1 MASPIVTNKNINV
14 HLNGK
19 CQAIQKFNEVR
30 VCVNGQYSKA
40 LKILKKR
47 MELIFPCYMHVYICI
62 CHIYV
67 QSFTKFRAEVL

>member
-1 MASPIVTNKNINV
+1 MVNAKPSFKV
-14 HLNGK
+14 
-19 CQAIQKFNEVR
+19 QKFNEVP

-47 MELIFPCYMHVYICI
+47 MELNFPCYMHVYICI

>member
-1 MASPIVTNKNINV
+1 MVNAKPSFKV
-14 HLNGK
+14 
-19 CQAIQKFNEVR
+19 QKFNEVR
-30 VCVNGQYSKA
+30 A

-47 MELIFPCYMHVYICI
+47 MELNFPCYMHVYICI

>member
-1 MASPIVTNKNINV
+1 MVNAKPSFKV
-14 HLNGK
+14 
-19 CQAIQKFNEVR
+19 QKFNEVR

-40 LKILKKR
+40 QKR
-47 MELIFPCYMHVYICI
+47 MELNFPCYMHVYICI